1 MSYVLDALRRADA
14 ERRRGGLPDLHAQPV
29 SIDAASA
36 TATPAS
42 GRPGS
47 WLLGALAATVL
58 LAGVGGWLW
67 VQRDAAPA
75 AGPGAGSP
83 MSATGVAGGVAIA
96 PIDALRA
103 PSSSMPP
110 MPRSQPVPPRPVTP
124 RPAAGPLARS
134 SLLDPEPTGPAS
146 PTTTLSAPTPTTTPT
161 PSPTPSPTTTPT
173 TTPAA
178 PVPGAPPAGERV
190 PTLASLPP
198 ALRQQLP
205 PLAFGG
211 ATDSTSAAA
220 RMLIVNGQVAREGDE
235 IAPGLV
241 LERIMLRSARMR
253 WRGQRFEVAY

>member
-42 GRPGS
+42 GRRGF
-47 WLLGALAATVL
+47 WLLGAVAAAVL
-58 LAGVGGWLW
+58 LAGLGGWLW
-67 VQRDAAPA
+67 LQRDAAPA
-75 AGPGAGSP
+75 ARPGAGSP
-83 MSATGVAGGVAIA
+83 MSAGGVVGGVATA
-96 PIDALRA
+96 PADALPA

-110 MPRSQPVPPRPVTP
+110 MPRSQPVPPRPAAP

-134 SLLDPEPTGPAS
+134 SLLNPEPTGPAS
-146 PTTTLSAPTPTTTPT
+146 PTTTLPARTPTTTPT
-161 PSPTPSPTTTPT
+161 TSPTNS
-173 TTPAA
+173 
-178 PVPGAPPAGERV
+178 VPGAPPAGERV
-190 PTLASLPP
+190 PTLASLPA

-220 RMLIVNGQVAREGDE
+220 RMLIVNGQVVREGDE